1 MEYNNLT
8 YATIS
13 IDDLPKVDFN
23 QVSQT
28 SKETIKKSLDFTMFI
43 LSWNKTPTFIEDE
56 NIVPIG
62 IYDHKEMLQI
72 VQTNEWQENESDE

>member
-1 MEYNNLT
+1 MKLNDLT

-28 SKETIKKSLDFTMFI
+28 SNETIRRSLDFTMFV
-43 LSWNKTPTFIEDE
+43 LSWHKTPTFIEDE
-56 NIVPIG
+56 LIIPIG
-62 IYDHKEMLQI
+62 IYSHAEILELML
-72 VQTNEWQENESDE
+72 TEEWTENE